1 MRCFLLFESQGKN
14 NFEFERNFSEIIKM
28 DNKFNRRAKS
38 LETEKKGKTKVEKSL
53 AKSKPSSEEI
63 ALATQE
69 FLKKG
74 GEIER
79 ISQHTTVSQNEVFRA
94 NMEPE
99 SRLGMGTIVDDS
111 WDCWENKSY
120 DTNPSGPTL

>member
-1 MRCFLLFESQGKN
+1 KN

>member
-1 MRCFLLFESQGKN
+1 
-14 NFEFERNFSEIIKM
+14 M
-28 DNKFNRRAKS
+28 DNKFNRQAKS
-38 LETEKKGKTKVEKSL
+38 FGTNKKGKARKSS

-94 NMEPE
+94 NMGPE
-99 SRLGMGTIVDDS
+99 SRLGMGTLVDDS
-111 WDCWENKSY
+111 WDCWENKDY

>member
-1 MRCFLLFESQGKN
+1 MFFLFERQGKN

-53 AKSKPSSEEI
+53 AKRKPSSKEI

-99 SRLGMGTIVDDS
+99 SRLGMGTMVDDS
-111 WDCWENKSY
+111 WDCWENKNY

>member
-1 MRCFLLFESQGKN
+1 MYEVFFSFEHHAKTDY
-14 NFEFERNFSEIIKM
+14 ERERNISEIIKM
-28 DNKFNRRAKS
+28 DNKFNRKANS
-38 LETEKKGKTKVEKSL
+38 FGTDKKGKAVKSS
-53 AKSKPSSEEI
+53 AKSKPSSKDI

-99 SRLGMGTIVDDS
+99 SRLGMGTLVDDS
-111 WDCWENKSY
+111 WDCWENKDY

>member
-1 MRCFLLFESQGKN
+1 MRCFFLFERQGKN

-63 ALATQE
+63 ALATKE

-99 SRLGMGTIVDDS
+99 SRLGMGTMVDDS

-120 DTNPSGPTL
+120 DTNPSGPTQ

>member
-1 MRCFLLFESQGKN
+1 
-14 NFEFERNFSEIIKM
+14 M
-28 DNKFNRRAKS
+28 DNKFNRQGKS
-38 LETEKKGKTKVEKSL
+38 FGTDKKGKDKAVKSSV
-53 AKSKPSSEEI
+53 KSKPSSEEI

-69 FLKKG
+69 FLKNG

-99 SRLGMGTIVDDS
+99 SRLGMGTLVDDS
-111 WDCWENKSY
+111 WDCWEKKDY
-120 DTNPSGPTL
+120 DTNPSGPAL

>member
-1 MRCFLLFESQGKN
+1 MGIFSFERQAKTD
-14 NFEFERNFSEIIKM
+14 FELERNFSEIIKM
-28 DNKFNRRAKS
+28 DNKFNRQAKS
-38 LETEKKGKTKVEKSL
+38 FGTDKKVKTKVRKSSV
-53 AKSKPSSEEI
+53 KSKPSSEEI

-94 NMEPE
+94 NVEPE
-99 SRLGMGTIVDDS
+99 SRLGMGTLVDDS
-111 WDCWENKSY
+111 WDCWENKDY
-120 DTNPSGPTL
+120 ETNPSGPAL